1 MQRFIKGLLC
11 LLVSFQT
18 FSSITY
24 AKTLKI
30 QLITWRG
37 ITPAEEG
44 FKEQLKTLGYKVEY
58 QHYDANQVRADV
70 SKFLRDNKGKLQS
83 DFDYIYTFGT
93 TLSKMTKKL
102 LSNKTPHIFNI
113 VTSPVDAGLVDSME
127 KPGGN
132 ISGTTNI
139 SKLST
144 QVENALKI
152 LKFKKL
158 GIIYN
163 PQEKNSKICKSTL
176 TDLGKAHSFS
186 VTGIRLPPNKND
198 LSKNLN
204 KAISKNK
211 DIDAMF
217 IPSDS
222 FIAANAGAVLDKLN
236 TEKITTIGAI
246 EKLIK
251 AGALLGTVTDYKTL
265 GKLTADIIHRHQKGE
280 KLGEIPVQKQGQ
292 AKIVVNKKTMQ
303 QLGSKIPAE
312 FANKVDYI
320 E

>member
-1 MQRFIKGLLC
+1 MMPFIKKFIYSALMFSLC
-11 LLVSFQT
+11 NSQIL
-18 FSSITY
+18 
-24 AKTLKI
+24 AKNLKI

-58 QHYDANQVRADV
+58 HHFDANQVRADV
-70 SKFLRDNKGKLQS
+70 SKFLRDNKSKLQG
-83 DFDYIYTFGT
+83 DYDYIYTFGT

-102 LSNKTPHIFNI
+102 LDNKTPHIFNI
-113 VTSPVDAGLVDSME
+113 VTSPVDAGLVASME
-127 KPGGN
+127 KPGEN

-139 SKLST
+139 SQLST

-163 PQEKNSKICKSTL
+163 PQEKNSKIWKNTL
-176 TDLGKAHSFS
+176 TDLGKTHNFS
-186 VTGIRLPPNKND
+186 VTGLRLPPNKDD
-198 LSKNLN
+198 LTKNLN
-204 KAISKNK
+204 KLIGKK
-211 DIDAMF
+211 MDIDALF

-222 FIAANAGAVLDKLN
+222 FIAANAGAVIDRLN

-265 GKLTADIIHRHQKGE
+265 GKLTANIVDRNQKGE
-280 KLGEIPVQKQGQ
+280 KLGEIPVQKQEQ
-292 AKIVVNKKTMQ
+292 AKIVINKKTMQ
-303 QLGSKIPAE
+303 ALGSKIPDE
-312 FANKVDYI
+312 FASKVDFI
-320 E
+320 Q